1 MTTGRRS
8 NESPGGRRLPRDA
21 AHPGACTRTA
31 RLLGVRGR
39 RRRGRLGAGPGRPG
53 AGPRAGRLEHAE
65 GVRDRGRTG
74 TGRTPGPV
82 RDAGGDGHH
91 RDRGRPCPGGT
102 RHRCRRVPDE
112 AVHEGSRGREARRT
126 RTCAVTEN
134 VAQLPARVLVVD
146 DAVVARRIISDT
158 LEAEA
163 DLTVAGYARD
173 GDSALRRAAELQPDV
188 VVLDLDLPGRSGV
201 EILSEL
207 RRRHPQLPVVVFSR
221 LVLDDPS
228 IIPAML
234 SRGAAA
240 CLAKPGTRDG
250 IGLSVDDVRS
260 RLTAAV
266 RTAAASPRAIAPRTI
281 APRITLRRTTV
292 PATTEAI
299 VIAASTGGPMALE
312 RLVSDLP
319 SDLPVPV
326 FVVQHMP
333 PPFPRMLANRL
344 RRTGCLTVTEAG
356 DREPAHPGRVY
367 LAPGGHH
374 LTVGGIRSHPVT
386 FLD

>member
-1 MTTGRRS
+1 M
-8 NESPGGRRLPRDA
+8 
-21 AHPGACTRTA
+21 
-31 RLLGVRGR
+31 
-39 RRRGRLGAGPGRPG
+39 
-53 AGPRAGRLEHAE
+53 
-65 GVRDRGRTG
+65 
-74 TGRTPGPV
+74 
-82 RDAGGDGHH
+82 
-91 RDRGRPCPGGT
+91 
-102 RHRCRRVPDE
+102 
-112 AVHEGSRGREARRT
+112 
-126 RTCAVTEN
+126 TEN

-146 DAVVARRIISDT
+146 DAVVARRIISDA

-173 GDSALRRAAELQPDV
+173 GDSAIRRAAELHPDV
-188 VVLDLDLPGRSGV
+188 VVLDLDLPGRSGI
-201 EILSEL
+201 EILAEL
-207 RRRHPQLPVVVFSR
+207 RRRHPHLPVVVFSR

-250 IGLSVDDVRS
+250 IGLTVDDVHS
-260 RLTAAV
+260 QLTAAV
-266 RTAAASPRAIAPRTI
+266 RTAAGSPRPLPPRAIAPRM
-281 APRITLRRTTV
+281 TLPRTTG
-292 PATTEAI
+292 PARTEAI

-319 SDLPVPV
+319 ADLPVPV

-344 RRTGCLTVTEAG
+344 RRSGCLTVSEAG
-356 DREPAHPGRVY
+356 DREPALPGRVY

-386 FLD
+386 FLDTGPPENSCRPAADKLFRTAAALWGPGLLAIVLTGMGRDGLLGCELVRRHGGTVLVQDRETSVVWGMPRHVAEAGLADAEVPIDDLATHVLDRLRPAGVGSRDD

>member
-1 MTTGRRS
+1 M
-8 NESPGGRRLPRDA
+8 
-21 AHPGACTRTA
+21 
-31 RLLGVRGR
+31 
-39 RRRGRLGAGPGRPG
+39 
-53 AGPRAGRLEHAE
+53 
-65 GVRDRGRTG
+65 
-74 TGRTPGPV
+74 
-82 RDAGGDGHH
+82 
-91 RDRGRPCPGGT
+91 
-102 RHRCRRVPDE
+102 
-112 AVHEGSRGREARRT
+112 
-126 RTCAVTEN
+126 TEN

-146 DAVVARRIISDT
+146 DAVVARRIISDA

-173 GDSALRRAAELQPDV
+173 GDSALRRAAELHPDV
-188 VVLDLDLPGRSGV
+188 VVLDLDLPGRSGI
-201 EILSEL
+201 EILAEL
-207 RRRHPQLPVVVFSR
+207 RRRHPHLPVVVFSR

-250 IGLSVDDVRS
+250 IGLTIDDVRS
-260 RLTAAV
+260 QLTAAV
-266 RTAAASPRAIAPRTI
+266 RTAAGSPRPLPRRTI
-281 APRITLRRTTV
+281 APRITLPRTTV
-292 PATTEAI
+292 PAQTEAI

-319 SDLPVPV
+319 ADLPVPV

-344 RRTGCLTVTEAG
+344 RRSGCLTVSEAG
-356 DREPAHPGRVY
+356 DREPALPGRVY

-386 FLD
+386 FLDTGPPENSCRPAADKLFRTAAALWGPGLLAIVLTGMGRDGLLGCELVRRHGGTVLVQDRETSVVWGMPRHVAEAGLADAEVPIDDLATHVLDRLRPAGVGSRDD

>member
-1 MTTGRRS
+1 
-8 NESPGGRRLPRDA
+8 
-21 AHPGACTRTA
+21 
-31 RLLGVRGR
+31 
-39 RRRGRLGAGPGRPG
+39 
-53 AGPRAGRLEHAE
+53 
-65 GVRDRGRTG
+65 
-74 TGRTPGPV
+74 
-82 RDAGGDGHH
+82 
-91 RDRGRPCPGGT
+91 
-102 RHRCRRVPDE
+102 
-112 AVHEGSRGREARRT
+112 
-126 RTCAVTEN
+126 VTEN

-173 GDSALRRAAELQPDV
+173 GDSALRRAAELRPDV

-344 RRTGCLTVTEAG
+344 RRSGCLTVTEAG

-386 FLD
+386 FLDTGPPENSCRPAADKLFRTAAALWGPGLLAIVLTGMGRDGLLGCELVRRHGGTVLVQDRETSVVWGMPRHVAEAGLAHAEVPIDDLATHVLDRLRPAGVGSRDE